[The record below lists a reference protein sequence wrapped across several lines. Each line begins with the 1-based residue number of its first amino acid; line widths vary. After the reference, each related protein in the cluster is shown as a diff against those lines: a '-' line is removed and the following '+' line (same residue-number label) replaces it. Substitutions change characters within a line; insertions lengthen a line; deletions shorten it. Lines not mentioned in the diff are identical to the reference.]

1 MLKNIS
7 KLELKVGE
15 KTYQFI
21 CDNDSPL
28 SDIKEAIFQF
38 QKYIGV
44 VEDNIKQQMEAKAQ
58 ADAESL
64 PVTDEVK
71 PEV

>member
-15 KTYQFI
+15 KVYQFI